1 MCSKKAL
8 VGTIWVLTRVLTM
21 VLTQVL
27 TGVLTQVLTQVF
39 EPGFDPGFDPGFVLK
54 KGHKKDD
61 AHKYKTLP
69 SRFM

>member
-1 MCSKKAL
+1 MPLGAARRRSKKS
-8 VGTIWVLTRVLTM
+8 
-21 VLTQVL
+21 
-27 TGVLTQVLTQVF
+27 TGWHHLGFDQGFDPDFDRGFDSGF
-39 EPGFDPGFDPGFVLK
+39 EPGFDPGFDSGFVLK